1 VPKSEPKSLAQL
13 LKWLQS
19 AFDETELYARYAEVD
34 FFDKLG
40 IADTVE
46 QASRLACRFGGG
58 HLLEEEK
65 AVRTPR
71 EALAILGRMLAWAQ
85 EQHSEKA
92 EGSST
97 MLTASDLAEMLGID
111 LRSIWRRKADGTL
124 PQPVQLGRSVRWV
137 RKEVEQWLAGN

>member
-1 VPKSEPKSLAQL
+1 MSKEPRTLPQYV
-13 LKWLQS
+13 KWLQS
-19 AFDETELYARYAEVD
+19 AFDDMEVYARYAEVD

-58 HLLEEEK
+58 HVLEEEK
-65 AVRTPR
+65 GVRTPR
-71 EALAILGRMLAWAQ
+71 EALAILGRLLAWTQ
-85 EQHSEKA
+85 ERHSAKA

-97 MLTASDLAEMLGID
+97 MLTASELAEMLGID
-111 LRSIWRRKADGTL
+111 LRSVWRRKADGTL